1 MTKIQRLKYIT
12 LLVLLVVALDQGSK
26 YLAIQLLSG
35 KGVISLVNDCVRFLL
50 AENRGGF
57 LSLGATL
64 PEGVRRAIFLPI
76 TALLLLIFFLYT
88 LYDKKTNRLIL
99 SASALIIG
107 GGLGNLL
114 DRGFRE
120 GVVIDFV
127 NVGVGSLRTGI
138 FNIADM
144 AVLGGCIILFY
155 ALFMNGQKTH
165 YHRK

>member
-1 MTKIQRLKYIT
+1 MTKTKRLKHIVF
-12 LLVLLVVALDQGSK
+12 LVLVVVALDQGSK

-35 KGVISLVNDCVRFLL
+35 KDVISLMNDWVRFLL

-57 LSLGATL
+57 LSLGAAL

-76 TALLLLIFFLYT
+76 TALLLLVFFLYT
-88 LYDKKTNRLIL
+88 LYDKKMDRLIL
-99 SASALIIG
+99 TASALIIG

-120 GVVIDFV
+120 GIVIDFV

-155 ALFMNGQKTH
+155 ALFMQGQKTH
-165 YHRK
+165 SPKK

>member
-1 MTKIQRLKYIT
+1 MTKSERLKSIAFPV
-12 LLVLLVVALDQGSK
+12 LVVVALDQGSK
-26 YLAIQLLSG
+26 YLAIQLLTD
-35 KGVISLVNDCVRFLL
+35 KDVISMLNDCVRFVL

-57 LSLGATL
+57 LSLGAAL
-64 PEGVRRAIFLPI
+64 PEGMRRAIFLPI
-76 TALLLLIFFLYT
+76 TAILLLLFFLYT
-88 LYDKKTNRLIL
+88 LIDKKLNRIIL

-127 NVGVGSLRTGI
+127 NVGVGNLRTGI

-155 ALFMNGQKTH
+155 ALLTQRHKSH
-165 YHRK
+165 

>member
-1 MTKIQRLKYIT
+1 MTKIQRLKHIV
-12 LLVLLVVALDQGSK
+12 LLVFVVVALDQGSK
-26 YLAIQLLSG
+26 YLAIQLLSD
-35 KGVISLVNDCVRFLL
+35 KGVISLMNDSVRFLL
-50 AENRGGF
+50 AENLGGF
-57 LSLGATL
+57 LSFGAAL
-64 PEGVRRAIFLPI
+64 PEGVRRTIFLPI

-88 LYDKKTNRLIL
+88 LYDKKMNRVIL

-127 NVGVGSLRTGI
+127 NVGIGSLRTGI

-155 ALFMNGQKTH
+155 ALFTQGRQENTP
-165 YHRK
+165 YR